1 VEFLDETLKFYQD
14 PQLNIDAQQS
24 RICKSLRTTWG
35 IPETVQQSRSSPRP
49 TQPTTPIPDL
59 ISTFPASHLRP
70 DASRR
75 EVLALAPGPGM
86 CMCRSACGAS
96 AARCVASGRGR
107 MHSSPSERWEG
118 STGVGC
124 RESGGHAFIQGNHCH
139 SSKAWMNDN
148 HCHNH

>member
-59 ISTFPASHLRP
+59 ISTFPAAHLRP

-75 EVLALAPGPGM
+75 EVLALGSVHVPG
-86 CMCRSACGAS
+86 SACGAS

-107 MHSSPSERWEG
+107 MHSSPSERRTERWEG
-118 STGVGC
+118 STAVGC
-124 RESGGHAFIQGNHCH
+124 RESGGHAFIQG
-139 SSKAWMNDN
+139 MDE
-148 HCHNH
+148 

>member
-59 ISTFPASHLRP
+59 ISTFPAAHLRP
-70 DASRR
+70 DASRGEVLAPGSACAGKCMFR
-75 EVLALAPGPGM
+75 EVLAAHLRPDASRPGEA
-86 CMCRSACGAS
+86 ACTRHLRNGERKDGR
-96 AARCVASGRGR
+96 AALL
-107 MHSSPSERWEG
+107 
-118 STGVGC
+118 
-124 RESGGHAFIQGNHCH
+124 
-139 SSKAWMNDN
+139 
-148 HCHNH
+148 